1 MNFLF
6 RDYPKARVLN
16 KTLLYLLITLL
27 IPLTMVYINISSNQ
41 IPNYTEKILANKD
54 LTSLITNRI
63 VEESKKNVALTDQN
77 AVIDNAGK
85 LNLAI
90 EELLTDPVI
99 KDGVNQASD
108 QIFNFYLKNSNQPNI
123 DLSPIVNKVYEKILP
138 IDPKFETLL
147 PAKSTLQTLSL
158 PVNDQTANIIKY
170 KDYLKIAF
178 YLILLMILLLT
189 FLLLITSESL
199 NLFMRSMG
207 VLLFT
212 VGTEIMVATFAVK
225 QVASIFSDSN
235 SDALIKGLIKVIV
248 ETAMGKYLVVGA
260 VPAILGILF
269 YGFYRLRLMQEYR
282 SIS

>member
-123 DLSPIVNKVYEKILP
+123 DLSLIVNKVYEKILP
-138 IDPKFETLL
+138 INPKFETLL

-158 PVNDQTANIIKY
+158 PINDQTANIIKY

-178 YLILLMILLLT
+178 YLILLLILLLT
-189 FLLLITSESL
+189 LLLLITSESL

-235 SDALIKGLIKVIV
+235 SDALIKGLVKVIV

-260 VPAILGILF
+260 IPAILGILF

>member
-158 PVNDQTANIIKY
+158 PVNEQTANIIKY

-178 YLILLMILLLT
+178 YLILLLILLLT

-260 VPAILGILF
+260 IPAILGILF

>member
-158 PVNDQTANIIKY
+158 PINDQTANIIKY

-178 YLILLMILLLT
+178 YLILLLILLLT

-260 VPAILGILF
+260 IPAILGILF
-269 YGFYRLRLMQEYR
+269 YGFYRLRLMLEYR

>member
-27 IPLTMVYINISSNQ
+27 IPLSMVYINISSNQ

-147 PAKSTLQTLSL
+147 PAKSTLQNLSL

-178 YLILLMILLLT
+178 YLIILMILLLT

-207 VLLFT
+207 ALLFT

>member
-6 RDYPKARVLN
+6 RDYPKARVVN
-16 KTLLYLLITLL
+16 KTLLYFLITLL
-27 IPLTMVYINISSNQ
+27 IPLTMVYININSNQ

-90 EELLTDPVI
+90 EELLSDPVI
-99 KDGVNQASD
+99 KDGVNQASE

-178 YLILLMILLLT
+178 YLILLLILLLT

-199 NLFMRSMG
+199 NLFLRSIG

-212 VGTEIMVATFAVK
+212 VGSEIMVATFAVK

-248 ETAMGKYLVVGA
+248 DTAMGKYLVVGA
-260 VPAILGILF
+260 IPAISGIIF
-269 YGFYRLRLMQEYR
+269 YGLYRIRLMLEYR

>member
-178 YLILLMILLLT
+178 YLILLLILLLT

-260 VPAILGILF
+260 IPAILGILF
-269 YGFYRLRLMQEYR
+269 YGFYRLRLMLEYR